1 MMGLLDQAT
10 DDPNT
15 AGLLSMGLRL
25 MSTPGRFGQAF
36 GQSGLG
42 AMDDVQKLK
51 MQLQERKNAQQRAEL
66 MQMELARQK
75 ADQAAQARQLQFD
88 DAFRAQIPSPL
99 SQRNAVAAQAGPLGS
114 AAAAAVQPK
123 ADPMQDLM
131 FQALQ
136 QRQIKPMDYANS
148 LRKDTTPIK
157 LGADESLIDPRTFR
171 PLATNVKPEK
181 APDLV
186 REYQSAGGDLVFG
199 PNGFTKWAQDMKKAG
214 AQNIGLKIENS
225 LGTGIAGQVGPMLKD
240 SAEAASAARQQLTNA
255 DNIIR
260 AVDSG
265 KVLSGPTATLRL
277 KGAQIGQMLGIGG
290 ADDAEKIINTRT
302 AIQGLAQQ
310 TLSAR
315 AQLKGQ
321 GQVSDYEGK
330 LIASAAS
337 GNIEDLTVPEIRK
350 LAEVNKRLSAQVV
363 ANHQQFLGKIK
374 SHKDPAI
381 ASMADL
387 FDLGAPQVGQGGS
400 KTYNPVTGKIE

>member
-1 MMGLLDQAT
+1 
-10 DDPNT
+10 
-15 AGLLSMGLRL
+15 

-36 GQSGLG
+36 GQAGLG
-42 AMDDVQKLK
+42 AMDDMQKLK
-51 MQLQERKNAQQRAEL
+51 MQLAQRQDMAQRQQLTAL
-66 MQMELARQK
+66 QMEQLKRQ
-75 ADQAAQARQLQFD
+75 QAAQEQQAARLEAWRQGLTPPTGAAVNLPGMPARNATQADAAMGTPGYGPSSATDRQVSMPPTARQQGAYEL
-88 DAFRAQIPSPL
+88 AK
-99 SQRNAVAAQAGPLGS
+99 AGEMGP
-114 AAAAAVQPK
+114 AEWFKFNNP
-123 ADPMQDLM
+123 DPV
-131 FQALQ
+131 
-136 QRQIKPMDYANS
+136 
-148 LRKDTTPIK
+148 K
-157 LGADESLIDPRTFR
+157 LGKDEALLDPTQGYK
-171 PLATNVKPEK
+171 PIASNVAPEK

-186 REYQSAGGDLVFG
+186 REYVYAGGDQKFG
-199 PNGFTKWAQDMKKAG
+199 PNGFTKWVQDMKKAG
-214 AQNIGLKIENS
+214 AQSIGLKIENS

-265 KVLSGPTATLRL
+265 KILSGPTATLRL

-363 ANHQQFLGKIK
+363 ANHQQFLSKIK
-374 SHKDPAI
+374 AHKDPAI
-381 ASMADL
+381 GSMADL
-387 FDLGAPQVGQGGS
+387 FDLGAPPVGPS
-400 KTYNPVTGKIE
+400 STKSYNPVTGKIE